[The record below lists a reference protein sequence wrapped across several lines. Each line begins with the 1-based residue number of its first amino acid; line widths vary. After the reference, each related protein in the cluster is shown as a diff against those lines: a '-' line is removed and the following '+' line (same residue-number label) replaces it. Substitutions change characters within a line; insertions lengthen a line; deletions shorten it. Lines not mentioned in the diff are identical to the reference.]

1 MREIETRKDIS
12 FLVHTFY
19 NKIRK
24 DDLLGP
30 IFNSHIPDEKWPEH
44 LEKLTDFWETN
55 LFGVAKFKGNPTQKH
70 LNVDKNLNHKT
81 SQEHFGR
88 WLQIWFQTIDSLFE
102 GHLANRA
109 KEGAR
114 RMAHGQ
120 FMAIFNHR

>member
-44 LEKLTDFWETN
+44 LKKLTDFWETN
-55 LFGVAKFKGNPTQKH
+55 LFGVAKFKGNPTKKH
-70 LNVDKNLNHKT
+70 VNVDHNLKHT
-81 SQEHFGR
+81 IGQEHFGR

>member
-1 MREIETRKDIS
+1 MKEIETREDIS
-12 FLVHTFY
+12 SLVNIFY

-24 DDLLGP
+24 DELLGP
-30 IFNSHIPDEKWPEH
+30 IFNNHIPDKKWPEH

-55 LFGVAKFKGNPTQKH
+55 LFGVPKFKGNPTQNH
-70 LNVDKNLNHKT
+70 VNVDRNLKQSI

-88 WLQIWFQTIDSLFE
+88 WLQIWFQTIDTYFD

-120 FMAIFNHR
+120 FMAIWNHR